1 MFGSKKKSSKKPSST
16 SKVVTKGKT
25 RTKKAK
31 IKSVNKNSPE
41 KKKAAPK
48 KAAPKKTTTAKKAA
62 AKKAAP
68 KKTTTAKKAAAK
80 KAAPKKTTTV
90 KKAAPKKAAP
100 KKTTTVKKAAP
111 KKTTTVKKA
120 AAKKASP
127 KKTTT
132 KVSKAVKSTTKKII
146 NSIKEIVTLKPPF
159 IAYNGLKPYLFCSY
173 AHEDMS
179 KVFKI
184 IDKINQM
191 GYRIWYD
198 EGISPGIEWPEAI
211 GNSLLKCDQYLVFM
225 TPNAITSRN
234 VRNEINLAY
243 SKNKD
248 LLVVYLEP
256 TRLSGG
262 MQLQLGTVQCV
273 NKYELTNNQF
283 FDIINKVLN
292 SKIKN

>member
-1 MFGSKKKSSKKPSST
+1 MVKLFGSKKKSSKKPSST

-48 KAAPKKTTTAKKAA
+48 KAAPKKTTTVKKAA
-62 AKKAAP
+62 AKK
-68 KKTTTAKKAAAK
+68 T
-80 KAAPKKTTTV
+80 
-90 KKAAPKKAAP
+90 AP

>member
-1 MFGSKKKSSKKPSST
+1 MVKLFGSKKKSSKKPSST

-48 KAAPKKTTTAKKAA
+48 KAAPKKTTTVKKAA
-62 AKKAAP
+62 AKK
-68 KKTTTAKKAAAK
+68 T
-80 KAAPKKTTTV
+80 APKKTTTV

-100 KKTTTVKKAAP
+100 KKTTTVKKAAAKKAAP
-111 KKTTTVKKA
+111 KKTTTAKKA
-120 AAKKASP
+120 AK

-184 IDKINQM
+184 IDKINQI

>member
-1 MFGSKKKSSKKPSST
+1 M
-16 SKVVTKGKT
+16 
-25 RTKKAK
+25 
-31 IKSVNKNSPE
+31 
-41 KKKAAPK
+41 
-48 KAAPKKTTTAKKAA
+48 
-62 AKKAAP
+62 
-68 KKTTTAKKAAAK
+68 
-80 KAAPKKTTTV
+80 
-90 KKAAPKKAAP
+90 
-100 KKTTTVKKAAP
+100 
-111 KKTTTVKKA
+111 
-120 AAKKASP
+120 
-127 KKTTT
+127 
-132 KVSKAVKSTTKKII
+132 
-146 NSIKEIVTLKPPF
+146 KPPF

-184 IDKINQM
+184 IDKINQI

>member
-1 MFGSKKKSSKKPSST
+1 MVKLFGSKKKSSKKPSST

-68 KKTTTAKKAAAK
+68 KKTTTAKKAAK
-80 KAAPKKTTTV
+80 
-90 KKAAPKKAAP
+90 
-100 KKTTTVKKAAP
+100 
-111 KKTTTVKKA
+111 
-120 AAKKASP
+120 

-184 IDKINQM
+184 IDKINQI